1 MNRVDYDPVLVEQAV
16 RLAVR
21 SDRSAEQSLHK
32 VVDPLYAI
40 DDREARDRAFTRTF
54 AEWFTQLGLGR
65 PLAELIA
72 ERPLIDR
79 RVARCLVRMAP
90 RRKAESAELFVRR
103 DSPTDPIVRTLVIQL
118 CAESLVEP
126 ESVRPFLRRELLHVG
141 DMLDDDFGYVREEF
155 DGLPAQQNLVRD
167 RYGVL
172 WDIYVERRLLDE
184 NLVGGE
190 RMERLRVGFEKAFT
204 LGGQPPAGDAFDRAM
219 QCRSLTHRQLY
230 SWANEPRR
238 VLEVNGAD
246 SPQPVVGRSG
256 PGQSCPICGFP
267 TFDWLDLS
275 AEGGTEAIRAIQRIC
290 PTWTPADGVCRRC
303 AEACACCSH
312 GPVVC
317 DGRNDERSVG
327 DSALPSASL

>member
-1 MNRVDYDPVLVEQAV
+1 MNRVEYDPALVEQAV

-21 SDRSAEQSLHK
+21 SDRSAEQSLHNQ
-32 VVDPLYAI
+32 VDPLYAI
-40 DDREARDRAFTRTF
+40 EDCEKRDRAFTQTF

-65 PLAELIA
+65 PLAEVIA
-72 ERPLIDR
+72 ERPSIDQ
-79 RVARCLVRMAP
+79 RVAMCLVRMAS
-90 RRKAESAELFVRR
+90 RRKAESAELFVRQ
-103 DSPTDPIVRTLVIQL
+103 DSPSVPIARTLVIQL

-126 ESVRPFLRRELLHVG
+126 ETMRPFLRRELLHVS

-172 WDIYVERRLLDE
+172 WDVYVERRLMDE
-184 NLVGGE
+184 GLVGGE

-204 LGGQPPAGDAFDRAM
+204 LGGQPPAAHAFDRVM

-230 SWANEPRR
+230 SWANEPRQA
-238 VLEVNGAD
+238 LEVNGAD
-246 SPQPVVGRSG
+246 CPQPVVGRSG

-275 AEGGTEAIRAIQRIC
+275 AEDGSEAMRAIQRIC

-303 AEACACCSH
+303 AEACVCCSH
-312 GPVVC
+312 GPVVY
-317 DGRNDERSVG
+317 DGRNNERSVG
-327 DSALPSASL
+327 DSALRSTSL